1 MLFRSPNEL
10 DFLRV
15 KINNPSYRF
24 RELHDF
30 IEAFT
35 LPKFVGPTPI
45 TLIRKIAM
53 QSIASRARA
62 LLSFQPITD
71 TDALKLDRSIA
82 SKVHSASG
90 FPWIFNTEIA
100 TLPVSLH
107 GFDFPS
113 IRRIN
118 ASIAVDGLARDLN
131 HHIPAYRNMALITL
145 ADWTCSLNNCV
156 HPLAEP
162 GISKDFSRRTHF
174 NTIPA
179 AWIIAQKEMGS
190 MKPPLCLLPTDQCH
204 ILKGDV
210 SISHCLKLLK
220 THNHSLPSGSTA
232 YSLRIAGIRLIKQL
246 GTWRP
251 LNLKMIFNPFNI
263 DDQLPAHHRTTSAVK
278 TNWIKATSA
287 LAQSDITSLCYGSTD
302 LLIEPL
308 TRRDNAEHYINALSK
323 TCKFP
328 SSTLSHNNRTWA
340 TDGSM
345 IPASSTISDL
355 KHVTAAA
362 TGPATLVLCV
372 PHRNASILQGEQLGL
387 IIALV
392 LAQSPSQIY
401 TDHLNSTMLID
412 DSSTAVNQERRL
424 RSMNGRSYYR
434 WILDLLTRK
443 AATITYTKAH
453 TSDTTLD
460 AALNREADHYASLA
474 QKHISSIPIAP
485 IPTFYMDPYTF
496 YREPDGWIESSLRY
510 YIDHFS
516 AKATAN
522 RLALLPKHRMTTWL
536 YDLNPPPPWVYTKAA
551 SAYTALVQLYA
562 RSGQLPTAQG
572 MFQKKTTLSQNCRF
586 GCPDTESPHHVFV
599 ECPRYSE
606 LRSKEIDSLVLS
618 IEKRMLEAKLVPDD
632 QALLLQSAKSLF
644 SDSETVWPLVSA
656 TFFLGQIPKINPLIP
671 PYSISNLVNR
681 SRLVHN
687 IASDMHLSSVRL
699 ASRIFGDL
707 QKVMSKRYANSHGP
721 TAIK

>member
-1 MLFRSPNEL
+1 MKGFDYLAPEGFYDAVTAYGLPRAIIDLDKAAQTNTKVFIHTAHGLMEPIIVSGVAKQGGPISPLKSTLTTSLGHRLLDDVASETAGALTITTSTHDRNDPHLPDDNLSLPIHMIEATDDSIIFARSIPALQSFCLLAERFQYAYGWLTNWTKTTAFVLSPDGTQPDTLSMPSITVQSGVSPLVVTDHSVPLVPNEL

-190 MKPPLCLLPTDQCH
+190 MKPPLCLLPTDQCY

-251 LNLKMIFNPFNI
+251 LNLKLTFNPFNI

-287 LAQSDITSLCYGSTD
+287 LAQSDITWLCYGSTD

-355 KHVTAAA
+355 KHVTAVA
-362 TGPATLVLCV
+362 TGPATLVLRV
-372 PHRNASILQGEQLGL
+372 THRNASILQGEQLGL

-453 TSDTTLD
+453 TSHLVFGTIRIRL
-460 AALNREADHYASLA
+460 Y
-474 QKHISSIPIAP
+474 
-485 IPTFYMDPYTF
+485 
-496 YREPDGWIESSLRY
+496 
-510 YIDHFS
+510 
-516 AKATAN
+516 KA
-522 RLALLPKHRMTTWL
+522 
-536 YDLNPPPPWVYTKAA
+536 
-551 SAYTALVQLYA
+551 
-562 RSGQLPTAQG
+562 
-572 MFQKKTTLSQNCRF
+572 F
-586 GCPDTESPHHVFV
+586 
-599 ECPRYSE
+599 
-606 LRSKEIDSLVLS
+606 
-618 IEKRMLEAKLVPDD
+618 
-632 QALLLQSAKSLF
+632 
-644 SDSETVWPLVSA
+644 
-656 TFFLGQIPKINPLIP
+656 
-671 PYSISNLVNR
+671 
-681 SRLVHN
+681 
-687 IASDMHLSSVRL
+687 
-699 ASRIFGDL
+699 
-707 QKVMSKRYANSHGP
+707 
-721 TAIK
+721 